1 MQIVVVDDQYVVVD
15 RHKDVP
21 QDNDSDEDFD
31 ESETDDDYDSD
42 EEARLWRQ
50 AQHEAQDG
58 SPVGGK
64 KRRRRVRRKDGASSD
79 EDADSDTERQELAA
93 PGSLE
98 RQKLP
103 RALRKHRW
111 KSYYGRGTFRG
122 QPVSYSMWQLVS
134 HLHLERNDM
143 LWLAIVGVTYAKLQ
157 SKLEADL
164 YANACDTLE
173 RAVLVLNDPG
183 RADRPGPVSSSSRGG
198 GGASAALA
206 AGLPAALA
214 GGLVQGQAA
223 VFDENGE
230 LVQAAGSAAAT
241 EVDPLVDGVAVMPA
255 ARLGFI
261 RANDELNLFL
271 HRHST
276 LFEAMRLSPYLGP
289 RLKLWA
295 NDDDDRQ
302 LKKLLA
308 SSNVPLKDAL
318 TPWPHMKG
326 RSKTAVMQQLVP
338 TAQNLPT
345 AQLDDL
351 LYRSFTRQMG
361 YDSPIGA
368 ADVAYAAAALI
379 ECARA
384 QTITRAEEDAR
395 SNGEAAAIQ
404 QQQAGGGGGDA
415 PPRSSDAGGPQEE
428 VSWRDNFWAAYEALS
443 SKSSS
448 SSLLQRGIEL
458 ALEIQRSIVRLGPYL
473 VRTTHHF
480 TMHGAVRTCKL
491 AELKDSDRA
500 IFTQPEALCRLGRFV
515 IDHFQKVKRQWDRT
529 PGAPGVTS
537 TAHVAKPLVMLA
549 LNAETSYYTVVG
561 LSVAS
566 RDEEDTSAFSQ
577 LSEVMRAAGQ
587 EAGARF
593 VMDTFDS
600 ACVWLHKNYV
610 DAFLDHLCFRVVHGF
625 DAAANTE
632 SLLRGAQ
639 TEGGAEEEGGD
650 SSDGGSDDG
659 GGESD
664 AGSNAGD
671 LDAMASFEPGAAG
684 LNTSGSTGASP
695 ESAAA
700 GTAVGASDQGQQ
712 SNAAAEE
719 DLSEAAV
726 LALLEQL
733 DEENA

>member
-1 MQIVVVDDQYVVVD
+1 LQIVVVDDQYVVVD
-15 RHKDVP
+15 REKDVP

-31 ESETDDDYDSD
+31 DSETDDEYDDD
-42 EEARLWRQ
+42 EEDRWRKEQQ
-50 AQHEAQDG
+50 ALLEG
-58 SPVGGK
+58 SPLGGK
-64 KRRRRVRRKDGASSD
+64 KRRRRVRRKGGNSSEEDG
-79 EDADSDTERQELAA
+79 DSEEERLQQAA
-93 PGSLE
+93 PGSLA

-103 RALRKHRW
+103 RAMRKHRW
-111 KSYYGRGTFRG
+111 KAYYGRGTFRG
-122 QPVSYSMWQLVS
+122 QPVSYSMWQLVT

-164 YANACDTLE
+164 YMSACDMLE

-183 RADRPGPVSSSSRGG
+183 RADRPGPVSSATGGGRRGG
-198 GGASAALA
+198 SSAIA

-230 LVQAAGSAAAT
+230 LVQAAGSSAAA

-261 RANDELNLFL
+261 RATEELNLFL

-326 RSKTAVMQQLVP
+326 RSKAAVMAQLVP
-338 TAQNLPT
+338 TAQSLPT

-351 LYRSFTRQMG
+351 LFRSFTQQVG
-361 YDSPIGA
+361 YASPIGA

-379 ECARA
+379 ECAHA

-395 SNGEAAAIQ
+395 SNGDALAE
-404 QQQAGGGGGDA
+404 QQQAAGGGDVQG
-415 PPRSSDAGGPQEE
+415 RSTEAGGPQEE
-428 VSWRDNFWAAYEALS
+428 LSWRDNFWTAYEALS
-443 SKSSS
+443 GKPA
-448 SSLLQRGIEL
+448 LVQRGIDL
-458 ALEIQRSIVRLGPYL
+458 AQEIQRSIVRLGPYL

-480 TMHGAVRTCKL
+480 TLHGAVRTCKL

-500 IFTQPEALCRLGRFV
+500 IFTQPEALCRLGRFL
-515 IDHFQKVKRQWDRT
+515 IDHFQKVKGQWDRT
-529 PGAPGVTS
+529 PGAGGVTAPS
-537 TAHVAKPLVMLA
+537 HIAKPLVMLA

-561 LSVAS
+561 LPVAS

-577 LSEVMRAAGQ
+577 LAEVMRTAGQ

-600 ACVWLHKNYV
+600 SCVWLHKNYV
-610 DAFLDHLCFRVVHGF
+610 DAFLDQLCFRVVQGY
-625 DAAANTE
+625 DATANVE
-632 SLLRGAQ
+632 SRLNAGLQRG
-639 TEGGAEEEGGD
+639 GGSRDSGDEQGGGESSGDEEGGGQ
-650 SSDGGSDDG
+650 SVGSDDG
-659 GGESD
+659 AEEGGQPE
-664 AGSNAGD
+664 
-671 LDAMASFEPGAAG
+671 ASS
-684 LNTSGSTGASP
+684 LNVSGSTGASP
-695 ESAAA
+695 ESTAAA
-700 GTAVGASDQGQQ
+700 VSGTGGTAHVEPIGTDD
-712 SNAAAEE
+712 E

-733 DEENA
+733 ESGE